1 MALYSG
7 SISRQ
12 GNPSPWSVTP
22 YFGKSLTQDMSFV
35 QRILNAACLV
45 SLRIMHWFMITGYL
59 QPVLRKYL
67 GSIGAFTSRFITI
80 SFITTTFS
88 PPFLLFSFWKR
99 KIKKR
104 KLVSQQ
110 GINYPTCEIW
120 PERSPWHCRIVI
132 TAWPTRSLTWRTWW
146 MSRAS
151 IVNPRL
157 SLVRIWKLF
166 CNAVS
171 SCFVNQLALVSWQ
184 IIARSSDCFSS
195 STREFDVS
203 IFTMTEEIQ
212 INGHSN
218 KCANFS

>member
-1 MALYSG
+1 
-7 SISRQ
+7 
-12 GNPSPWSVTP
+12 
-22 YFGKSLTQDMSFV
+22 MSFV

-67 GSIGAFTSRFITI
+67 GSIALLLLDSSPFHSPFQHFFS
-80 SFITTTFS
+80 SFSSF
-88 PPFLLFSFWKR
+88 FSFLG
-99 KIKKR
+99 KKNKKEKKKKEKTR
-104 KLVSQQ
+104 FTQQ

-120 PERSPWHCRIVI
+120 PRRSPWHCRIVI

-157 SLVRIWKLF
+157 TSVRIWRLF

-171 SCFVNQLALVSWQ
+171 SCFVKNRLALVNLVNLCPLFLS
-184 IIARSSDCFSS
+184 RSTGKIWRF
-195 STREFDVS
+195 
-203 IFTMTEEIQ
+203 
-212 INGHSN
+212 
-218 KCANFS
+218 NFHHGQKFK